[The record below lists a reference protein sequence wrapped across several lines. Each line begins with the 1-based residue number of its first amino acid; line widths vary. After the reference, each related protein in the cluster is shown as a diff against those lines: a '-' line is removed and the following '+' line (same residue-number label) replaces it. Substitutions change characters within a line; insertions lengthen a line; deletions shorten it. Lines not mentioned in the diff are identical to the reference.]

1 MVFSLF
7 RFDAFDSWVT
17 LNSNQIQLLCVHNI
31 HLSFLHLYHLNAL
44 IPCSILLISYSRK
57 INKWH
62 SRTHTLAFDHSVQIT
77 IVQQFRIWV
86 LRKKSISC
94 ALCHFFFVPSFV
106 FDLWTSQFLCHV
118 SKCFFL
124 IPFTSIAGFIFF
136 NKSRIVQQTTL
147 WILFAHHTIRSLPSE
162 SNGRHSTSHGLE
174 LRIHYIWRKQL
185 RNQGESHPHTTHVFS
200 SNTYLLVV
208 LHIMRSLSSF
218 AVSILLLCLVLLLM
232 FFPCCTQVYKSEMY
246 RIFIEKTF
254 VTATENKWS
263 NVWKMGHSQA
273 HQFKDLLMLRASVIV
288 RVKVT
293 LMYNIYTYSYWY

>member
-44 IPCSILLISYSRK
+44 IPCSILLNSYSRK

-62 SRTHTLAFDHSVQIT
+62 SRTHTLVFDHSVQIT

-86 LRKKSISC
+86 LRKESISC

-185 RNQGESHPHTTHVFS
+185 RNQGESHPQSTHNTCLFIEYIFARCTAYYAPLVFFCRFHFLALSCLVVDVFS
-200 SNTYLLVV
+200 LLYPSLQKRNVSYIHWKNFCDSNG
-208 LHIMRSLSSF
+208 
-218 AVSILLLCLVLLLM
+218 
-232 FFPCCTQVYKSEMY
+232 K
-246 RIFIEKTF
+246 
-254 VTATENKWS
+254 
-263 NVWKMGHSQA
+263 
-273 HQFKDLLMLRASVIV
+273 
-288 RVKVT
+288 
-293 LMYNIYTYSYWY
+293 